1 MPAHPMANSL
11 PIQKNN
17 MFSRSPI
24 FDFDDLINV
33 DEKIIM
39 DAVTKASNGDVATA
53 LIDASTAV
61 KAMIFKNMPMRRS
74 RIIREEMIV
83 KLRTYT
89 PRGASLAQRKILEIV
104 NKIILEEV

>member
-1 MPAHPMANSL
+1 
-11 PIQKNN
+11 

-89 PRGASLAQRKILEIV
+89 PRGAWLAQRKILEMV
-104 NKIILEEV
+104 NKIILEGV

>member
-1 MPAHPMANSL
+1 MLVHPMANSL

-24 FDFDDLINV
+24 FDFDALINV
-33 DEKIIM
+33 DEKIVM
-39 DAVTKASNGDVATA
+39 EAVTKASNDDVATA

-74 RIIREEMIV
+74 LVIREDMIV

-89 PRGASLAQRKILEIV
+89 PRGALMAQRKILEIV
-104 NKIILEEV
+104 NKIILE

>member
-1 MPAHPMANSL
+1 MLVHPMANSL

-39 DAVTKASNGDVATA
+39 DARYRMLVYYPVSCIFF
-53 LIDASTAV
+53 LLSV
-61 KAMIFKNMPMRRS
+61 K
-74 RIIREEMIV
+74 IRVLSIYFD
-83 KLRTYT
+83 L
-89 PRGASLAQRKILEIV
+89 
-104 NKIILEEV
+104 